1 MFSKIKILLLII
13 SISVIGTATLLSQ
26 AKTSH
31 HNSNNYENLNIHTI
45 IPAKSSA
52 GTNFDYLNSTKK
64 KNVQQTKVDIDSVD
78 YTLKVWEASSGDVV
92 MTLKLKDK
100 NQNVKISVWN
110 MLGKSVLDDFEG
122 SYKDLE
128 EKHTIRNSNF
138 LGRGAYILR
147 IQSDKLKID
156 SKFIK
161 TK

>member
-1 MFSKIKILLLII
+1 MFRLIKILLLFVSI
-13 SISVIGTATLLSQ
+13 SIMGTATLLSQ
-26 AKTSH
+26 VNKNH
-31 HNSNNYENLNIHTI
+31 HTPFHFQDYNISTF
-45 IPAKSSA
+45 IPAKVAA
-52 GTNFDYLNSTKK
+52 GTNFDNLSNTKK
-64 KNVQQTKVDIDSVD
+64 KIVQQTKVDIDSVD
-78 YTLKVWEASSGDVV
+78 YTLKVWEAASGDVV

-110 MLGKSVLDDFEG
+110 MLGKSILDDFDG
-122 SYKDLE
+122 NFKDLE

>member
-1 MFSKIKILLLII
+1 MISRINILLLII
-13 SISVIGTATLLSQ
+13 SISIIGTTTLLSQ
-26 AKTSH
+26 AKTNH
-31 HNSNNYENLNIHTI
+31 HKSNNYENLKIQSF
-45 IPAKSSA
+45 IPEKASA

-110 MLGKSVLDDFEG
+110 MLGKSILDDFEG
-122 SYKDLE
+122 NYKDLE

>member
-1 MFSKIKILLLII
+1 MFKITKILLLFVSI
-13 SISVIGTATLLSQ
+13 SIIGTATSLSQ
-26 AKTSH
+26 VKKTH
-31 HNSNNYENLNIHTI
+31 HTTFRYQDFNISNF
-45 IPAKSSA
+45 IPAKASA
-52 GTNFDYLNSTKK
+52 GTNFDIPSNTKK
-64 KNVQQTKVDIDSVD
+64 KIVQHNKVDIDSVD
-78 YTLKVWEASSGDVV
+78 YTLKVWESSSGDVV

-110 MLGKSVLDDFEG
+110 MLGKSILDDFDG
-122 SYKDLE
+122 NFKDLE